1 MSRRSTRSDSSSSTH
16 RPKAYAGVALGLV
29 LSLSGAIM
37 AVLGHEPINGIKW
50 SWVVI
55 AGLPLIAWGCS
66 HLARQR
72 GYPSGAAYG
81 LFSFALLVAYFVSGT
96 RTPQIACIGF
106 LFVGLLPTTVLLL
119 LPKRTKYLRRW

>member
-1 MSRRSTRSDSSSSTH
+1 MARRSSRSTTDTSTH
-16 RPKAYAGVALGLV
+16 RPKAYAGIAIGLV
-29 LSLSGAIM
+29 LSISGAVM
-37 AVLGHEPINGIKW
+37 AVLGREPINEIKW
-50 SWVVI
+50 SWIVV

-81 LFSFALLVAYFVSGT
+81 LFGFALMVAYFVSSN
-96 RTPQIACIGF
+96 RTQQIVCIGF
-106 LFVGLLPTTVLLL
+106 LFVAILPITVLLL